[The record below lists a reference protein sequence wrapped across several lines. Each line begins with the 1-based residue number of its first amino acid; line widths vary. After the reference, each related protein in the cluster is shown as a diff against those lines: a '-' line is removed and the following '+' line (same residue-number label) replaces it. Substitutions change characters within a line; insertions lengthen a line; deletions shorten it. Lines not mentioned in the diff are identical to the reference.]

1 MVKCCHRRVL
11 WQYREEKRIRGNNV
25 KKNIWVDYLIL
36 GEIVMIGLAEAVHLA
51 TILFGWTFQQCT
63 RWFLWAVGIM
73 CVLLA
78 GVLAFKC
85 LGLRKNG
92 MLHEAGESQ
101 KQMVPKDWVERILFM
116 VFAMILLSQ
125 LLFIW
130 LGQGPYVNGDMMVE
144 TVESFLEADHIYQYN
159 PMTGQPYI
167 EGIPSRLK
175 ILCLPTLYGS
185 LCKIFDLSPGT
196 MVWRMVPTVTLLSS
210 YAAFYGLACSL
221 FPAAS
226 GAAST
231 ISGRKRLCFLI
242 VVSLLLWTGTYFHTM
257 DGFQLLY
264 CGWRGTAIRNGVL
277 LPWLF
282 AVCIRRKWLSAILCI
297 LAEACIVWTLY
308 GMGVCLLVSVGM
320 AVAEG
325 CTRERPR
332 TLTDSIWK
340 ADSEE
345 CTK

>member
-1 MVKCCHRRVL
+1 M
-11 WQYREEKRIRGNNV
+11 
-25 KKNIWVDYLIL
+25 KKNIWIDYLIL
-36 GEIVMIGLAEAVHLA
+36 GEIVIIGLAEAVHLA
-51 TILFGWTFQQCT
+51 AIVFGWTFQRCT
-63 RWFLWAVGIM
+63 MWFLWAVGIV
-73 CVLLA
+73 CVLAA
-78 GVLAFKC
+78 GVLVFKC
-85 LGLRKNG
+85 LVLTKNG
-92 MLHEAGESQ
+92 KQHGAGESQ
-101 KQMVPKDWVERILFM
+101 KRIWQNDRVEWILFM
-116 VFAMILLSQ
+116 VFIMLLLSQ

-130 LGQGPYVNGDMMVE
+130 MGQGPYVNGDMMVE
-144 TVESFLEADHIYQYN
+144 TVESFLEADHIYQCN
-159 PMTGQPYI
+159 PMTGQPYV

-185 LCKIFDLSPGT
+185 LCKIFALSPGT
-196 MVWRMVPTVTLLSS
+196 MVWMMVPTVTLLSS

-221 FPAAS
+221 FSAEN

-242 VVSLLLWTGTYFHTM
+242 VVSLLFWTGTYFHTM
-257 DGFQLLY
+257 DGFQLLF
-264 CGWRGTAIRNGVL
+264 CGWGGTAIRNGVL
-277 LPWLF
+277 LPWLL
-282 AVCIRRKWLSAILCI
+282 ALCIRRKWLSAILCI

-325 CTRERPR
+325 CTRERSR
-332 TLTDSIWK
+332 TLTDSFWE